1 MNMIS
6 FKAVARFFLV
16 ALHLLYGVFLASLI
30 FPLCA
35 KPTRGKIG
43 QTWCRQMLWA
53 LDIHLSL
60 EDGAS
65 FAGSGLL
72 ICNHISF
79 IDIFVINAYT
89 PTVFVAKSEVATW
102 PLIGRLAT
110 RADTVF
116 IERGRPKAA
125 FLTSA
130 AIRQRLSSGQSVSF
144 FPEGTTSLGETVKPF
159 HAALFQSAI
168 DADAPIHCLALCYLT
183 RQGYLSTAP
192 AYIEN
197 ISLMQ
202 CLWQVLTSGG
212 LQAHLQTLP
221 SVSSSNIDRRHLAHS
236 THTRIVHA
244 LADYRSRIPRAN

>member
-1 MNMIS
+1 MSMTS
-6 FKAVARFFLV
+6 FKAVARLVLV
-16 ALHLLYGVFLASLI
+16 ALHLLYGIVLATLI
-30 FPLCA
+30 FPRCA
-35 KPTRGKIG
+35 KPTRGSIA

-53 LDIHLSL
+53 LDIRLAL
-60 EDGAS
+60 EGGAS
-65 FAGSGLL
+65 FAGNGVL

-102 PLIGRLAT
+102 PLIGRLST
-110 RADTVF
+110 CADTVF

-168 DADAPIHCLALCYLT
+168 DAEAPVHCLALCYLT
-183 RQGYLSTAP
+183 RRGALSTAP

-212 LQAHLQTLP
+212 LQAHLEILP
-221 SVSSSNIDRRHLAHS
+221 PVSSANVDRRHLAHA
-236 THTRIVHA
+236 THTRIAHA
-244 LADYRSRIPRAN
+244 VADCRSRIPRAN